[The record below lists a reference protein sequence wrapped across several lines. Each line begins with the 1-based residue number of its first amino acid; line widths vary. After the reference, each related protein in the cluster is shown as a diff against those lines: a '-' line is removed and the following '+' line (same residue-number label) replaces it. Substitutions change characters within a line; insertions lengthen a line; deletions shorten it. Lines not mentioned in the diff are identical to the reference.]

1 MKILGLCTHKN
12 GNIKSVYIL
21 KDDITTN
28 KLKYFIRNI
37 TDYDQVYNYE
47 SMFIY
52 ANKNCI
58 LITDQTYPISQGKL
72 CINELNLNSSLV
84 LVYNKYEK
92 KDMFLEIDGK
102 LDSIKGTLMENI
114 DIAIQNTVSLEKL
127 AERSDELAKSS
138 YKFKKSSHALKN
150 KLWWDGFKIK
160 LLIALTILA
169 IIGIIIGVSFAV
181 TKNN

>member
-102 LDSIKGTLMENI
+102 LDSIKDILMENI
-114 DIAIQNTVSLEKL
+114 DITVQNTISLEKL
-127 AERSDELAKSS
+127 AKSSNELA
-138 YKFKKSSHALKN
+138 KSSHALKN
-150 KLWWDGFKIK
+150 ELWWDGFKIK